1 MSDPVLLI
9 TGASSGIGA
18 ATARQAAKAG
28 YRLALAARS
37 ADKLQR
43 LVDEIGPQRAIAIR
57 CDVTDYAEQQA
68 MVQQVLERFGQL
80 DAVYANAGIPGSEGG
95 FSAADPAV
103 WNEMLLTNVAQGQPR
118 PSAAHR
124 LGGRALRHSRFDV

>member
-80 DAVYANAGIPGSEGG
+80 DAVYANAGIPGSEAA
-95 FSAADPAV
+95 SA
-103 WNEMLLTNVAQGQPR
+103 R
-118 PSAAHR
+118 PTR
-124 LGGRALRHSRFDV
+124 RYGRRCC